1 MRRSGTAILKGALF
15 CAAALG
21 AEAISAQ
28 APLSPV
34 GPTSA
39 VYQPDIPPEL
49 HGLQTG
55 ADTVAKPI
63 TTLEEA
69 IGLAYWTNPT
79 LLAQRSTLRAADTYY
94 PEARSAYGPQITLQ
108 GRHDYARDQIE
119 TAPGLRQHHQGFSS
133 TAELIFSQTL
143 LSFGRRAAA
152 QGAALAQI
160 ALQRNQLRLTEAQ
173 TMLDVITAYVL
184 VIRERAVLDIAN
196 ENLDLL
202 EKQYDNTRK
211 RFSVHEVT
219 STDVQQVQT
228 RLEFGRAQLLSA
240 KGQLGASHARFLQYV
255 GALPGTL
262 VAPSLPQ
269 LPSGTLV
276 DAFAQVELNSPLIQA
291 AQAREKMSRAGIAAA
306 RAEQA
311 PVLSLEG
318 TGAYSGTNPYQNSL
332 RTSQLRSAL
341 VLNVPLVDSG
351 ARRARI
357 ERARED
363 NDADWRLVDMAI
375 REARQTAASAW
386 DGYQAARLSLAHYE
400 AAVTAA
406 EQAYRGAVIQEKA
419 GARTTLDVLDLARDL
434 LNVRNSFV
442 AAQASEYIARATL
455 VAAMG
460 GLEGPMLVPAIGH
473 YNPDAHFRQQDGRG
487 DIPVLTYVFVGLD
500 DIGVDS
506 LSSDRPMRDPAGDV
520 RVSAQLP

>member
-1 MRRSGTAILKGALF
+1 MSRSGTAILKGALL
-15 CAAALG
+15 CVAVLG
-21 AEAISAQ
+21 TDGTAAQ
-28 APLSPV
+28 APLSPT
-34 GPTSA
+34 GPTLP
-39 VYQPDIPPEL
+39 VYQPDIPLEL
-49 HGLQTG
+49 RSLQAG
-55 ADTVAKPI
+55 AQSATAPI
-63 TTLEEA
+63 TTLEQA
-69 IGLAYWTNPT
+69 IGLAYWTNPI

-94 PEARSAYGPQITLQ
+94 PEARSAYGPQITVR
-108 GRHDYARDQIE
+108 GSHEYARDRVE
-119 TAPGLRQHHQGFSS
+119 TAPGLRQHNQGFSS
-133 TAELIFSQTL
+133 TAELIFSQNIM
-143 LSFGRRAAA
+143 SFGRRAAA

-202 EKQYDNTRK
+202 QKQYDDTRK
-211 RFSVHEVT
+211 RFAVREVT

-228 RLEFGRAQLLSA
+228 RLAFGRAQLLSA

-255 GALPGTL
+255 GALPGQL
-262 VAPSLPQ
+262 AAPSLPQ
-269 LPSGTLV
+269 LPSGTLD

-291 AQAREKMSRAGIAAA
+291 AHAREKMSRAGIAAA

-318 TGAYSGTNPYQNSL
+318 KGTYSGTNPYQNSL
-332 RTSQLRSAL
+332 RASEVRSAL
-341 VLNVPLVDSG
+341 VVSVPLVDSG

-357 ERARED
+357 ERAREN
-363 NDADWRLVDMAI
+363 NDADWRLTDMAI

-460 GLEGPMLVPAIGH
+460 GLEGPMLVPTIGR
-473 YNPDAHFRQQDGRG
+473 YNPEVNFRRQDGRG
-487 DIPVLTYVFVGLD
+487 DIPLLTYVFAGLD
-500 DIGVDS
+500 DIGVDTRA
-506 LSSDRPMRDPAGDV
+506 LDRPIRDPAGGA
-520 RVSAQLP
+520 RGIAQLP